1 LRLRPGQRE
10 RIESRVQ
17 MATSSRRPRQPDSRG
32 VGQAIAEFALLL
44 PAFLA
49 LTLGVVD
56 GARLFGAYVPLTNA
70 VREGALYASQWHHQT
85 DTDGIIAIV
94 DSEANGLDPAQITVT
109 VTCDDGPCVAGSGGN
124 VKVSASYQMRL
135 AFTAVWGSSVHLGAT
150 VTARIIP
157 AP

>member
-1 LRLRPGQRE
+1 MAVMSDRPGPPQR
-10 RIESRVQ
+10 RAS
-17 MATSSRRPRQPDSRG
+17 
-32 VGQAIAEFALLL
+32 GQAIAEFALLL

-85 DTDGIIAIV
+85 DTSAIV
-94 DSEANGLDPAQITVT
+94 AIVQSEANGLDPAQITVT
-109 VTCDDGPCVAGSGGN
+109 VTCDGAPCAAGSGTN
-124 VKVSASYQMRL
+124 VKVSATYQMRL
-135 AFTAVWGSSVHLGAT
+135 AFTSLWSSSVHLGAS

-157 AP
+157 SP

>member
-1 LRLRPGQRE
+1 MAVISRRLR
-10 RIESRVQ
+10 
-17 MATSSRRPRQPDSRG
+17 QPPSRG
-32 VGQAIAEFALLL
+32 FGQAIAEFALLV

-85 DTDGIIAIV
+85 DTNGIVAII
-94 DSEANGLDPAQITVT
+94 DSEANGLDPAGITVT
-109 VTCDDGPCVAGSGGN
+109 VTCDGAPCVAGSGTN
-124 VKVSASYQMRL
+124 VKVSATYQMRL
-135 AFTAVWGSSVHLGAT
+135 AYTSVWGTAVHLGAT

>member
-1 LRLRPGQRE
+1 
-10 RIESRVQ
+10 
-17 MATSSRRPRQPDSRG
+17 MAVIPRRSRQPPSRG
-32 VGQAIAEFALLL
+32 FGQAIAEFALLL

-85 DTDGIIAIV
+85 DTDGIVAV
-94 DSEANGLDPAQITVT
+94 VESEANGLDPDEIAVT
-109 VTCDDGPCVAGSGGN
+109 VTCDGAPCVAGSGTN
-124 VKVSASYQMRL
+124 VKVSATYQMRL
-135 AFTAVWGSSVHLGAT
+135 AFTSVWSSSVHLGAS

-157 AP
+157 SP